1 MSIACYVR
9 CSTAEQNEASQ
20 RAEITKW
27 LTGNGIDTTSVI
39 WFEDKDSGD
48 HLNRPAFEQMQKR
61 VFDGTIKTI
70 VCYKL
75 DRLSRSLRDGI
86 DVLCSW
92 LDKSIRV
99 VATSQQLD
107 FSGTVGKLIA
117 SVLFAVAEL
126 EQSTRRERQAAGIAA
141 AKERGVYTGRPR
153 GATKAGIDTTRA
165 AKLREQGL
173 THSEIAQALGVSV
186 SSVRRYLKA
195 G

>member
-1 MSIACYVR
+1 V
-9 CSTAEQNEASQ
+9 EQNAASQ

-27 LTGNGIDTTSVI
+27 LAGNGIDPTTVL

-48 HLNRPAFEQMQKR
+48 HLDRPAFERMQKR
-61 VFDGTIKTI
+61 VFDGQVKTI

-75 DRLSRSLRDGI
+75 DRISRSLRDGI

-92 LDKSIRV
+92 LEKSIRV

-126 EQSTRRERQAAGIAA
+126 EQSTRRERQAAGIAVA
-141 AKERGVYTGRPR
+141 REKGLFTGRKK
-153 GATKAGIDTTRA
+153 GATKKGVDTSRA
-165 AKLREQGL
+165 ATLRQQGL
-173 THSEIAQALGVSV
+173 TQEEIAQALGVSV
-186 SSVRRYLKA
+186 SSVRRYLKSA
-195 G
+195 